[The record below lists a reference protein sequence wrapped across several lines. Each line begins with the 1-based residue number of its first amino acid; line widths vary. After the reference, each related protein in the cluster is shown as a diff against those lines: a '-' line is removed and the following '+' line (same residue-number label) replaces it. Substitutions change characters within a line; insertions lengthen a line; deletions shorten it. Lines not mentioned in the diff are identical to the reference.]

1 MFTLLRWQAK
11 AVVQEGLNQYDD
23 LAAIGSPHAGFRQG
37 QGHMMVVAAFAATHA
52 GKRRIH

>member
-1 MFTLLRWQAK
+1 MFTLLRWQAQS
-11 AVVQEGLNQYDD
+11 VVQEGLDQYDD
-23 LAAIGSPHAGFRQG
+23 LAAIGSPHASFRQG